1 MKMLLYI
8 GADMGLA
15 VSYQPKG
22 TCYQSCPL
30 LASTTIVVRSGV
42 EAVVVDVAVAKAL
55 ALGVH
60 ALADEGFILIAVALH
75 GLLSLVHSTVAGY
88 EIFSQPPFIW
98 PCVLA

>member
-1 MKMLLYI
+1 MKVLLYI

-15 VSYQPKG
+15 VSYEPKG

-30 LASTTIVVRSGV
+30 LASTTTVVRSSV
-42 EAVVVDVAVAKAL
+42 EVVVVDVAVAKAL

-60 ALADEGFILIAVALH
+60 ALADKGFILIVVALL
-75 GLLSLVHSTVAGY
+75 GLLFLVHSTAAGY
-88 EIFSQPPFIW
+88 EIFSKPPFIW